1 MTVAEETEVTLEVG
15 QRTELP
21 ALPDPAGPHRER
33 EMHAILEIG
42 VRGPSGA
49 PHATPA
55 PGTGS
60 ALAEVLIVDTSR
72 SMLHPPAK
80 LHAAKDATVAAVRM
94 LPFGTAFAVLAGR
107 FDATV
112 VHPGP
117 GRQVLAVARPGERE
131 AAERAVRLLDADGG
145 TAIGAWLD
153 LARRLLKD
161 QPAPVKHVLLLTD
174 GRNEHDHRSR
184 RPLETVLDACAGQFV
199 CDAWGIGDDWDAELL
214 LAITRRL
221 HGRARAVRRESELT
235 AAYEELI
242 AGLLGTAVPELR
254 IRLTPTTPGT
264 VIRQVKQVVPN
275 EQELRPVPA
284 GPGGRAAEYVTR
296 AWGDEVRHFQ
306 VVLTADPAG
315 RESGEELQLAAVE
328 IVVPGVRRPLR
339 LPPPRPILVRWTD
352 DPLDASRQHPGV
364 RRHELYQRASAA
376 VAQAYRAWLR
386 GADGRE
392 TADRELA
399 RALAL
404 AAELGDAQLLG
415 ALRLIE
421 SAPGT
426 GRVRPGLK
434 DVDWQHLILSSA
446 LTTPPEPPS
455 GEGRRGPAG
464 AGAGR
469 GGTAGERGQAAGVSG
484 TAGPAGRAVGRPVA
498 PESGDPGSR
507 DGGGAAVTGVGGG
520 GTGGGGAVSGGAVPG
535 AGRGGVAP
543 DGVGSGGAGR
553 GGVVPDG
560 VGPGGAAPAGAG
572 SGGAGSG
579 GAGLVD
585 ASLAGSG
592 PGGEGP
598 ADADPADR
606 SPDYAAPDYAAPD
619 HAAPGGMGADR
630 AGTPGSPGPGAVR
643 AAGAGAVPR
652 PGAAGPALPVRPD
665 GLIECPECRWLGP
678 ADSVY
683 CGGDCGRLLRGA
695 SA

>member
-21 ALPDPAGPHRER
+21 ALPDPAGHHRER

-42 VRGPSGA
+42 VRGPAGT

-55 PGTGS
+55 PGTGP

-80 LHAAKDATVAAVRM
+80 LHAAKDATAAAVRM

-107 FDATV
+107 FEATV

-161 QPAPVKHVLLLTD
+161 QAAPVKHVLLLTD

-214 LAITRRL
+214 LTITRRL

-235 AAYEELI
+235 AAYEELV

-275 EQELRPVPA
+275 EQELQPVPA

-306 VVLTADPAG
+306 VVLTADPTG

-328 IVVPGVRRPLR
+328 VVVPGVGRPLR

-392 TADRELA
+392 AADRALT

-426 GRVRPGLK
+426 GRIRPGLK

-455 GEGRRGPAG
+455 GASSGADVGVGTGRGGAGGPAG
-464 AGAGR
+464 AG
-469 GGTAGERGQAAGVSG
+469 V
-484 TAGPAGRAVGRPVA
+484 
-498 PESGDPGSR
+498 PGSR
-507 DGGGAAVTGVGGG
+507 DDGGAARADAGAG
-520 GTGGGGAVSGGAVPG
+520 GT
-535 AGRGGVAP
+535 
-543 DGVGSGGAGR
+543 GSGGAG
-553 GGVVPDG
+553 
-560 VGPGGAAPAGAG
+560 PAGA
-572 SGGAGSG
+572 
-579 GAGLVD
+579 D
-585 ASLAGSG
+585 
-592 PGGEGP
+592 PGG
-598 ADADPADR
+598 R
-606 SPDYAAPDYAAPD
+606 
-619 HAAPGGMGADR
+619 HPGG
-630 AGTPGSPGPGAVR
+630 T
-643 AAGAGAVPR
+643 
-652 PGAAGPALPVRPD
+652 LPVRPD
-665 GLIECPECRWLGP
+665 GLIECPDCRWLGP

-695 SA
+695 PA

>member
-80 LHAAKDATVAAVRM
+80 LHAAKDATAAAVRM

-275 EQELRPVPA
+275 EQELQPVPA

-421 SAPGT
+421 SAPGS
-426 GRVRPGLK
+426 GRIRPGLK

-455 GEGRRGPAG
+455 GEDRRGPS
-464 AGAGR
+464 GAGR
-469 GGTAGERGQAAGVSG
+469 GGAVGERGQAAGVAG
-484 TAGPAGRAVGRPVA
+484 AAGPAGSAAGRPVA
-498 PESGDPGSR
+498 PGSGGPRSG
-507 DGGGAAVTGVGGG
+507 DGGGEAVAGVGAG
-520 GTGGGGAVSGGAVPG
+520 GTGRGGAVPG
-535 AGRGGVAP
+535 
-543 DGVGSGGAGR
+543 GAGR
-553 GGVVPDG
+553 
-560 VGPGGAAPAGAG
+560 
-572 SGGAGSG
+572 G

-592 PGGEGP
+592 PGGEDP
-598 ADADPADR
+598 ADADPAG
-606 SPDYAAPDYAAPD
+606 PGPDYAAPD
-619 HAAPGGMGADR
+619 HAAPGGARPGGRSADR
-630 AGTPGSPGPGAVR
+630 AGTPGSPGPGGVR
-643 AAGAGAVPR
+643 AAGADAAPR
-652 PGAAGPALPVRPD
+652 PGAAPPVRPD